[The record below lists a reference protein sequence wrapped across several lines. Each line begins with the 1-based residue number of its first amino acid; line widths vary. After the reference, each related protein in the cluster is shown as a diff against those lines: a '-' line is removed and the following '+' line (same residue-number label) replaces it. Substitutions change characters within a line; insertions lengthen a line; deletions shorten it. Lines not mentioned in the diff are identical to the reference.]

1 MIRSMSVRDKTLS
14 AFGRNVARIR
24 DERGFSQD
32 KLAEKAD
39 LDRTYLSGIE
49 RGVRNPGIKVVIRLA
64 RVLGVMRND
73 LPGYFLPE
81 LKPAPRVL
89 FRGLQA
95 PSPASSRAI
104 TGRNYAAE
112 SGDVFREA
120 LNTTPGTRTQSF
132 RLIGNAVPPL
142 MAEAVGNPALN

>member
-1 MIRSMSVRDKTLS
+1 MIRPMPVRDKTLA

-64 RVLGVMRND
+64 RALGVTVD
-73 LPGYFLPE
+73 QLCKGVD
-81 LKPAPRVL
+81 A
-89 FRGLQA
+89 
-95 PSPASSRAI
+95 
-104 TGRNYAAE
+104 
-112 SGDVFREA
+112 
-120 LNTTPGTRTQSF
+120 
-132 RLIGNAVPPL
+132 
-142 MAEAVGNPALN
+142 